1 MPLKVG
7 ELAKRCGLTVR
18 TLHHYDQIGLLR
30 SSARSG
36 SGYRLYGRTDIARLH
51 QIQVLRKLG
60 LSLGEIGTWLDEAPA
75 SLSRSSSSR
84 SASST
89 GRSPT
94 ANSCANAWPPSVASC
109 RAARNRSS
117 PNGSALWS

>member
-1 MPLKVG
+1 MSLKVG

-30 SSARSG
+30 PSARSG
-36 SGYRLYGRTDIARLH
+36 SGYRLYGRSDIARLH

-60 LSLGEIGTWLDEAPA
+60 LSLAEIGGWLDEAPV
-75 SLSRSSSSR
+75 SLSPSSSSR
-84 SASST
+84 STSST

-94 ANSCANAWPPSVASC
+94 GSFCANAWPPSVAS
-109 RAARNRSS
+109 
-117 PNGSALWS
+117 